1 METHVPQWLGWART
15 IQSLAQIGLTYSR
28 NEFDS
33 ERYQHL
39 LEIAAEMVESQTDLS
54 KDQIMVSFSMQPGY
68 ATPKVDVRAAVV
80 QEGRILLVQER
91 SDGRWSMPGGW
102 ADVGDVPS
110 KAVAREVRE
119 ESGFQVRVDKVV
131 GLLDANRFLFAPLE
145 FYHAYKMIFLCSITG
160 GKARPSNET
169 LAVDFFDPASLPPLS
184 SMRTDRRM
192 LKQVF
197 AHVADPARPTAFD

>member
-192 LKQVF
+192 LK
-197 AHVADPARPTAFD
+197 